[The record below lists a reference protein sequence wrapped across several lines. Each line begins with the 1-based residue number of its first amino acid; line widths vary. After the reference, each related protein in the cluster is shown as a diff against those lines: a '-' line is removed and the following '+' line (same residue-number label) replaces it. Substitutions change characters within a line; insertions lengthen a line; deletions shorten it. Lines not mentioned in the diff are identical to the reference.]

1 MLLRGIILDEN
12 FYKFDNQNLLE
23 PNNICLVQ
31 TTGNW
36 ELAFA
41 KPLKQLLI
49 CVEDVIGNK
58 YTVACNL
65 DPDLANQSI
74 IVTTNAGN
82 EFYGYGYKYQIRNL
96 ALPTLVEEY
105 L

>member
-1 MLLRGIILDEN
+1 M
-12 FYKFDNQNLLE
+12 
-23 PNNICLVQ
+23 
-31 TTGNW
+31 
-36 ELAFA
+36 
-41 KPLKQLLI
+41 
-49 CVEDVIGNK
+49 GNK

-65 DPDLANQSI
+65 DPDLANQPI